1 MPLRQCPTTKIGG
14 SEMVV
19 REIFLPKKSHCTK
32 TNRLTIMETK
42 KMMVAI
48 AQRKMWMRKRFLA
61 SSRRYGTVSIP
72 CQNRAPALEYFVFG
86 SLDVTGGA
94 GLSC

>member
-1 MPLRQCPTTKIGG
+1 MI
-14 SEMVV
+14 V
-19 REIFLPKKSHCTK
+19 RAIFLPKKIHFTK
-32 TNRLTIMETK
+32 TKTLTIMETK

-48 AQRKMWMRKRFLA
+48 AQRNGWIRKRFLA